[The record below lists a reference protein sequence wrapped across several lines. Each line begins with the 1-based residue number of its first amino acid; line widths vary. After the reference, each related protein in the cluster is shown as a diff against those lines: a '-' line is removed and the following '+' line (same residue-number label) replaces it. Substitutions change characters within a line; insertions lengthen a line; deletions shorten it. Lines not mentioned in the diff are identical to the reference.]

1 MERGKERG
9 ETHLLSR
16 NSVARDSRS
25 FTNVLEGKKES
36 GLVLHSKIGSRK
48 VKSKNSLGGY
58 LLRDYRVG
66 AITRVSKC
74 NPHHE

>member
-36 GLVLHSKIGSRK
+36 GLVLRSKIGSRK
-48 VKSKNSLGGY
+48 VKSKTHLVVTSS
-58 LLRDYRVG
+58 VT
-66 AITRVSKC
+66 IVW
-74 NPHHE
+74 EQ

>member
-36 GLVLHSKIGSRK
+36 GLVIRFEDSFGKGQ
-48 VKSKNSLGGY
+48 VENSLGGY

-66 AITRVSKC
+66 TITRVSKC